1 MTGERMDWKR
11 NPCLQLGAYCQVR
24 EEDQPQNSQ
33 LPWTKGAIVLGPSGN
48 IQGGYKFMSLVTGS
62 KKITRHSWDQIPIPD
77 TVIQQVNILAHDDQP
92 DQLVFTDQ
100 RDWRIGDV
108 EITGVD
114 GHEAME
120 DSPYTPRD
128 ILIEDFEQYEQY
140 ERMEVDPDITPQK
153 I

>member
-1 MTGERMDWKR
+1 MDWKR
-11 NPCLQLGAYCQVR
+11 NPCLRLGAYYQVH
-24 EEDQPQNSQ
+24 EEDQPRNSQ
-33 LPWTKGAIVLGPSGN
+33 LPRTKGAIVLGPSGN
-48 IQGGYKFMSLVTGS
+48 TQGGYKFMSLVTG
-62 KKITRHSWDQIPIPD
+62 KKITRHSWDQIQIPD
-77 TVIQQVNILAHDDQP
+77 TVIQRVNILAHEDQP
-92 DQLVFTDQ
+92 EQLVFTDQ
-100 RDWRIGDV
+100 QDRRIGDV

-114 GHEAME
+114 GHEME